1 MIVLGIPGSLRERS
15 HNRAL
20 LLAAAELLP
29 PGVELELFD
38 GLADVPLYN
47 EDTDH
52 ENPPAGVR
60 ELRQAIER
68 ADALLFA
75 TPEYNGSVPG
85 VLKNAID
92 WASRPGS
99 GGRPV
104 GQDRR
109 RDGSL
114 HRRLR
119 RPVGAGRP
127 AQGAGRGRSAGA
139 GNRPAGGA
147 RPTSSWTRPDG
158 RSTRP
163 PPSGCENHLRALI
176 ELAQPQEAVAA

>member
-20 LLAAAELLP
+20 LLAAADWLP

-38 GLADVPLYN
+38 GLADVPPYN

-60 ELRQAIER
+60 DLREAIER

-92 WASRPGS
+92 WASRPARAGALWGKTAGVMGAS
-99 GGRPV
+99 TGAYGAMWAQADLRKALGVAGARVLASDLPV
-104 GQDRR
+104 ARAHEQLD
-109 RDGSL
+109 
-114 HRRLR
+114 
-119 RPVGAGRP
+119 GAGRP
-127 AQGAGRGRSAGA
+127 LDAATAERL
-139 GNRPAGGA
+139 
-147 RPTSSWTRPDG
+147 
-158 RSTRP
+158 
-163 PPSGCENHLRALI
+163 ENHLRALI
-176 ELAQPQEAVAA
+176 ELAQPREAVAA

>member
-1 MIVLGIPGSLRERS
+1 VIVLGIPGSLRERS

-47 EDTDH
+47 EDIDH
-52 ENPPAGVR
+52 EHPPTGVR
-60 ELRQAIER
+60 ELREAIER

-92 WASRPGS
+92 WASRPARAGALWGKTAGVMGAS
-99 GGRPV
+99 TGAYGALWAQADLRKTLGVAGARVLAADLPVAKAHEQLDGTGRPV
-104 GQDRR
+104 DEATAE
-109 RDGSL
+109 
-114 HRRLR
+114 RL
-119 RPVGAGRP
+119 
-127 AQGAGRGRSAGA
+127 S
-139 GNRPAGGA
+139 
-147 RPTSSWTRPDG
+147 
-158 RSTRP
+158 
-163 PPSGCENHLRALI
+163 NHLRALI

>member
-20 LLAAAELLP
+20 LRAAAELLP

-38 GLADVPLYN
+38 SLADVPLYN

-60 ELRQAIER
+60 ELREAIER

-92 WASRPGS
+92 WASRPARAGALWGKTAAVMGAS
-99 GGRPV
+99 TGAYGALWAQADLRKALGVAGARVLATDLPV
-104 GQDRR
+104 AKAHEQLDE
-109 RDGSL
+109 
-114 HRRLR
+114 
-119 RPVGAGRP
+119 AGRP
-127 AQGAGRGRSAGA
+127 IDEATAERI
-139 GNRPAGGA
+139 
-147 RPTSSWTRPDG
+147 
-158 RSTRP
+158 
-163 PPSGCENHLRALI
+163 ENHLRALV

>member
-1 MIVLGIPGSLRERS
+1 MRVLGIPGSLRERS

-29 PGVELELFD
+29 DGVELELFD

-52 ENPPAGVR
+52 DQPPAGVR
-60 ELRQAIER
+60 ELRAAIER

-85 VLKNAID
+85 VLKNAVD
-92 WASRPGS
+92 WASRPARAGVLWGKTAAVMGAS
-99 GGRPV
+99 TGGY
-104 GQDRR
+104 GALWAQTD
-109 RDGSL
+109 
-114 HRRLR
+114 LR
-119 RPVGAGRP
+119 KALGV
-127 AQGAGRGRSAGA
+127 AGA
-139 GNRPAGGA
+139 RVLAADLPVA
-147 RPTSSWTRPDG
+147 RAHEQLDESG
-158 RSTRP
+158 RALDEATAERLA
-163 PPSGCENHLRALI
+163 NHLRALV